1 LSDPLLYLTGVS
13 YSRSVEEE
21 AEGKEAAMSE
31 ERGEPTTRTS
41 NDSPTIRP
49 LGVITIVFWASV
61 TLMAVLAILSMVV
74 PGLREVWSFNLLGG
88 TCAALA
94 TISSAFL
101 FWQELSANRQRMRDA
116 RRENRNIPRE
126 DDNEWTPKA
135 WLYATALGISFL
147 LTWYLVPTVFLT
159 S

>member
-1 LSDPLLYLTGVS
+1 
-13 YSRSVEEE
+13 
-21 AEGKEAAMSE
+21 MSE
-31 ERGEPTTRTS
+31 ERGEPATQTS

-61 TLMAVLAILSMVV
+61 TLMAVLVILSWVA

-94 TISSAFL
+94 MVTSAFL
-101 FWQELSANRQRMRDA
+101 FWRERRVNRQQMREI
-116 RRENRNIPRE
+116 RRRSRAIPGE
-126 DDNEWTPKA
+126 EDNEWTAKEL
-135 WLYATALGISFL
+135 LYATAFGISFL
-147 LTWYLVPTVFLT
+147 LTWYLVPNVLLT

>member
-13 YSRSVEEE
+13 YSRSVEDE

-31 ERGEPTTRTS
+31 ERGEPTTQTS

-61 TLMAVLAILSMVV
+61 TLMAVLTILSMVV
-74 PGLREVWSFNLLGG
+74 PELREVWSFNLLGG

-94 TISSAFL
+94 MVSSGFL
-101 FWQELSANRQRMRDA
+101 FWREGRVNRQQMRAA
-116 RRENRNIPRE
+116 RREGRDIPRE
-126 DDNEWTPKA
+126 DDNEWTAKQL
-135 WLYATALGISFL
+135 LYATALVISFL
-147 LTWYLVPTVFLT
+147 FVWNLVPNVLL
-159 S
+159 SS

>member
-13 YSRSVEEE
+13 YSRSVQDE

-41 NDSPTIRP
+41 NDSPTIRS

-88 TCAALA
+88 TGAALA
-94 TISSAFL
+94 MVTSAFL
-101 FWQELSANRQRMRDA
+101 FWRERRVNRQQMREI
-116 RRENRNIPRE
+116 RRRSRDIPGE
-126 DDNEWTPKA
+126 DDNEWSAKDL
-135 WLYATALGISFL
+135 LYATAFVISFL
-147 LTWYLVPTVFLT
+147 FVWFLVPNVLLSF
-159 S
+159 